1 MSTAF
6 AGWEALQDRIRADL
20 AAVRPVTPQ
29 VSRHLQSHHGI
40 SPGDEAS
47 FLESRLPLLEEY
59 EVELVLSPLFTPT
72 QEDQARVSQLLS
84 DPPPSAAAVE
94 GLVERL
100 ENQGIEAVVQC
111 EGASVRI
118 ALPPGIIRRYVRL
131 LNLAERVLPPVRSAA
146 EAFPP
151 PLRDRLLALARTET
165 WRAPARQTILAA
177 FIEAFVR
184 RSSFDEEKIGHLSQ
198 IVQTTRPERLGDL
211 AGPIESL
218 VRVTTPPSGP
228 RFFDVQIEDR
238 YAEGATEG
246 FGEKKT
252 LPPNERIHALAADL
266 LSDLRAALENGAP

>member
-1 MSTAF
+1 MSAVV
-6 AGWEALQDRIRADL
+6 AGWEALQDRIREDL
-20 AAVRPVTPQ
+20 AAARPVTPQ

-40 SPGDEAS
+40 PSGDEAA

-59 EVELVLSPLFTPT
+59 EAELILSPLFTPT
-72 QEDQARVSQLLS
+72 VEDQARVSPLLG

-94 GLVERL
+94 ELVARL
-100 ENQGIEAVVQC
+100 ERRSTEAVVQC

-118 ALPPGIIRRYVRL
+118 VLPPGIVRRYVRL
-131 LNLAERVLPPVRSAA
+131 LNLGEPVLPAVRSAA
-146 EAFPP
+146 GAFPP
-151 PLRDRLLALARTET
+151 PLRDRLLALARTEP

-177 FIEAFVR
+177 FIEAFLR
-184 RSSFDEEKIGHLSQ
+184 RSSYAEEKIGHLSQ

-218 VRVTTPPSGP
+218 VRVTAPPSGP
-228 RFFDVQIEDR
+228 LFFDVQIEDR

-252 LPPNERIHALAADL
+252 LPANERIHALAADL
-266 LSDLRAALENGAP
+266 LSDLRAALDNSAP